1 VVVDPPL
8 PEIRIGD
15 RERREVDA
23 RLQEALADGMLTLIE
38 YDERAAQCWA
48 ARTRSE
54 LDALTSDLP
63 HVQPPEPPVAAETA
77 PPTAWC
83 APATGV
89 AARAVGGLVT
99 AALVG
104 AGILVG
110 VQVLSADDGFS
121 VFGSRTVALGGDQ
134 QRVEVGMMFG
144 SVRVVVPDDVRVRS
158 SGTVV
163 FGSTNCEEACRTG
176 SNLRE
181 VAVEADGAFGSINI
195 MRQSEAD
202 READTIRDRNR
213 DEDSDDDY

>member
-1 VVVDPPL
+1 VEVDPPL

-23 RLQEALADGMLTLIE
+23 RLQEALADGMLSLIE

-48 ARTRSE
+48 ARTRTD
-54 LDALTSDLP
+54 LDPLTSDLP
-63 HVQPPEPPVAAETA
+63 QAQPPEPPVAAETT
-77 PPTAWC
+77 PPTLWY
-83 APATGV
+83 APAAGV
-89 AARAVGGLVT
+89 AGRAVGGLVT

-104 AGILVG
+104 AGIFVG

-121 VFGSRTVALGGDQ
+121 VFGSRTVQLSGDQ
-134 QRVEVGMMFG
+134 QRAEVGMMFG
-144 SVRVVVPDDVRVRS
+144 SVRVVVPDDVRVRL

-163 FGSTNCEEACRTG
+163 FGSMNCDEACRTG

-195 MRQSEAD
+195 MRQSEVD
-202 READTIRDRNR
+202 REASTIRDRNR
-213 DEDSDDDY
+213 DEDSEDD